1 MSLWLLGGV
10 ALASRPTDLSGLYAF
25 EAEDTVE
32 TLDGDSG
39 LVRVHYSVEG
49 PNQVLQGDEDGDG
62 LPDFAQQVARSA
74 EAVLAVYETAG
85 LRLPLNESEM
95 GLQQLG
101 GNDALDF
108 YLVDFAGMGDG
119 QLGLDAC
126 QGGVCSGYMVMEND
140 FAGYGYRDLES
151 AILTLTSHE
160 LFHGV
165 QYAYLDDLPGWIS
178 EGTAMWAEYLY
189 DPQSEDF
196 IAWCG
201 RYLSEPDRGLE
212 LTPAGAFTG
221 WEYGTGLF
229 FGFLDA
235 YLGPQT
241 VVELMEELSRVGG
254 EQTLSALETV
264 ILGQGSDLVE
274 VWTTFA
280 SWNLATGRRA
290 GGFQG
295 YPFAAELDEIEATAE
310 ADFIVDDERVYPLA
324 SVYLYISHAGGS
336 LLLGSADELS
346 GLAVQVV
353 PSSGGV
359 FEPVPE
365 PVLTLFPEQPG
376 VYTLG
381 EHESGGLWVIFSQ
394 PAIAESSISFDYCLG
409 GEAVLAD
416 CGLSV
421 DEGDPVEEKAPEGC
435 GCAASSPTGGGGR
448 LLAIPLLLLA
458 FRRRRRP
465 E

>member
-1 MSLWLLGGV
+1 VSLWLLGGV

-25 EAEDTVE
+25 ESEDTVE
-32 TLDGDSG
+32 SLDGEAG

-62 LPDFAQQVARSA
+62 LPDFAQDVARSA
-74 EAVLAVYETAG
+74 EAVLAVFEAAG
-85 LRLPLNESEM
+85 LRLPLNESDM
-95 GLQQLG
+95 GLQALG
-101 GNDALDF
+101 GSDALDF
-108 YLVDFAGMGDG
+108 YLVDFAGTGDG
-119 QLGLDAC
+119 QLGVDTC

-140 FAGYGYRDLES
+140 FTGYGYRDLDA

-165 QYAYLDDLPGWIS
+165 QYAYLDDLPGWMS

-201 RYLSEPDRGLE
+201 RYLSEPDRGLD

-235 YLGPQT
+235 FLGPQT
-241 VVELMEELSRVGG
+241 IVDLMEELSLVGG
-254 EQTLSALETV
+254 EQALSALETA
-264 ILGQGSDLVE
+264 ILAQGSDLVE

-295 YPFAAELDEIEATAE
+295 YPFAEELEELEATAE
-310 ADFIVDDERVYPLA
+310 ADSIVDDERVYPLA
-324 SVYLYISHAGGS
+324 SVYLYLSHPGGP
-336 LLLGSADELS
+336 LFLGSPDELG
-346 GLAVQVV
+346 GLAVQVM

-359 FEPVPE
+359 FEPVLE
-365 PVLTLFPEQPG
+365 PLLTVFPDQAG
-376 VYTLG
+376 VYELG
-381 EHESGGLWVIFSQ
+381 EHEAGGLWVIFSQ
-394 PAIAESSISFDYCLG
+394 PAIADSSISFDYCLG
-409 GEAVLAD
+409 GDEVIES
-416 CGLSV
+416 CGLSL
-421 DEGDPVEEKAPEGC
+421 DEGEPTGPDEPEGC
-435 GCAASSPTGGGGR
+435 GCAAVEPPGLAA
-448 LLAIPLLLLA
+448 LLPALFA
-458 FRRRRRP
+458 FIGLRRARRP
-465 E
+465 A